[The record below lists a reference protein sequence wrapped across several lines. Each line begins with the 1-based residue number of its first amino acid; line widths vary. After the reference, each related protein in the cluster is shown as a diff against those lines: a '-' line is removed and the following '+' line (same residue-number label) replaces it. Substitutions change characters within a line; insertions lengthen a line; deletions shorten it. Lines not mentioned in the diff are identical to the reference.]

1 MPEERIEEGIRRL
14 GAVLREVLG
23 DRGSGSPSNP
33 VLALA
38 RVRGAA

>member
-14 GAVLREVLG
+14 GAVLRELLG
-23 DRGSGSPSNP
+23 DQTGGSRGNP